1 MKTLFL
7 CTGNY
12 YRSRLAEE
20 LLRGYAAAQ
29 GINLVSDSAGL
40 GIIPNPINI
49 GPIRCEVLD
58 YLKRRGIYSGGV
70 ERFPKKCTKTDI
82 RSADIIIG
90 MNEPEHRCMVD
101 EQFPGV
107 AGNRTRYWHVSDM
120 DEDPG
125 FISPDLIDS
134 NVRELLKEIDC
145 LIPPA
150 EVE

>member
-1 MKTLFL
+1 
-7 CTGNY
+7 
-12 YRSRLAEE
+12 
-20 LLRGYAAAQ
+20 
-29 GINLVSDSAGL
+29 
-40 GIIPNPINI
+40 
-49 GPIRCEVLD
+49 
-58 YLKRRGIYSGGV
+58 
-70 ERFPKKCTKTDI
+70 
-82 RSADIIIG
+82 
-90 MNEPEHRCMVD
+90 MVD